1 MKIPELRIK
10 IKDYTKEDLATL
22 VTELYK
28 AIPKAMREE
37 RNLDALIN
45 DINQYKTVPT
55 SKRIA
60 DKDVV
65 INVEEIETFISNAE
79 EQYYQFP
86 NKIVSKQERPK
97 WRFKVRA
104 WHRDLLIAIKQNP
117 DDIKLYGELLQ
128 KLFVLMCKAQS
139 GVIFNTTEP
148 FNSIGIEAEVFLEN
162 ILHITHSYQTPD
174 EFVNNAI
181 SISWNLWDTS
191 STTIAFFKQYGYL
204 EMGIEKTIAIWEKY
218 ETDYQTKLSAYN
230 ALKPKERKNMYP
242 PREYDY
248 TSIQNTLADFIIL
261 HYKAL
266 EDVEEIVTA
275 TKKYHK
281 RSPEV
286 ILYILV
292 SNLLATGEG
301 DVIVREI
308 TAAEQQGVKPRASL
322 LSVKEQILLTGE
334 VPRFIR

>member
-10 IKDYTKEDLATL
+10 IKDYNKEDLVIL
-22 VTELYK
+22 VAELYK

-45 DINQYKTVPT
+45 DINRYKTVPA

-128 KLFVLMCKAQS
+128 KLFILMYEAQS
-139 GVIFNTTEP
+139 GAIFNTTEP
-148 FNSIGIEAEVFLEN
+148 FNSIGIEADVFLEN

-174 EFVNNAI
+174 EFVTNAI
-181 SISWNLWDTS
+181 NISWNLWKTS

-230 ALKPKERKNMYP
+230 ALKPRERKNMFP

-248 TSIQNTLADFIIL
+248 TSIQNKLTEFIISQ
-261 HYKAL
+261 YKAL
-266 EDVEEIVTA
+266 EDIEGIVMA
-275 TKKYHK
+275 SKKYNK
-281 RSPEV
+281 RDPEV
-286 ILYILV
+286 GLYILV
-292 SNLLATGEG
+292 SNLLSTGEG

-308 TAAEQQGVKPRASL
+308 TAAEQQGIKPRASL
-322 LSVKEQILLTGE
+322 LYIKEQILLTGE
-334 VPRFIR
+334 VPKFI

>member
-1 MKIPELRIK
+1 
-10 IKDYTKEDLATL
+10 
-22 VTELYK
+22 
-28 AIPKAMREE
+28 
-37 RNLDALIN
+37 
-45 DINQYKTVPT
+45 
-55 SKRIA
+55 
-60 DKDVV
+60 
-65 INVEEIETFISNAE
+65 
-79 EQYYQFP
+79 
-86 NKIVSKQERPK
+86 
-97 WRFKVRA
+97 
-104 WHRDLLIAIKQNP
+104 
-117 DDIKLYGELLQ
+117 
-128 KLFVLMCKAQS
+128 
-139 GVIFNTTEP
+139 
-148 FNSIGIEAEVFLEN
+148 
-162 ILHITHSYQTPD
+162 
-174 EFVNNAI
+174 
-181 SISWNLWDTS
+181 
-191 STTIAFFKQYGYL
+191 
-204 EMGIEKTIAIWEKY
+204 MGIEKTIAIWEKY